1 MDTPSRAARYAA
13 RCVWYFLQF
22 FYLSA
27 CVGGPAMDD
36 ANICICPPCCMCN
49 ACTFCMYID
58 TIQYTLHVWVYWSSV
73 CQPCCYIHTH
83 VCLSIGLLALEL
95 LSQFSYSLCLLC
107 GWTLTQNRVII
118 LCIMNALH
126 QCLCLNRGLSNN
138 LGGFCK
144 LITNDA
150 KFFIYQW
157 CIGFVIMN
165 FPRLEF
171 YYSIKKVIT
180 LEFIIVDF

>member
-1 MDTPSRAARYAA
+1 MDTPSRAAMRDASDTFYS
-13 RCVWYFLQF
+13 F

-27 CVGGPAMDD
+27 CVGGLRW
-36 ANICICPPCCMCN
+36 C
-49 ACTFCMYID
+49 
-58 TIQYTLHVWVYWSSV
+58 QYAPMLHVMHVHFARTLHVYVYVTTRLTDWTLSM
-73 CQPCCYIHTH
+73 Y

-138 LGGFCK
+138 LVVYCK

-171 YYSIKKVIT
+171 YYSIKKKW
-180 LEFIIVDF
+180 

>member
-1 MDTPSRAARYAA
+1 
-13 RCVWYFLQF
+13 
-22 FYLSA
+22 
-27 CVGGPAMDD
+27 
-36 ANICICPPCCMCN
+36 
-49 ACTFCMYID
+49 MYEF
-58 TIQYTLHVWVYWSSV
+58 TESSV

-138 LGGFCK
+138 LVVYCK

-171 YYSIKKVIT
+171 YYSIKKSDNIRIYYSRLLKEQILFMYLDWACRLVW
-180 LEFIIVDF
+180 LSFLNKKRRNNHLVGQNWAN

>member
-1 MDTPSRAARYAA
+1 
-13 RCVWYFLQF
+13 
-22 FYLSA
+22 
-27 CVGGPAMDD
+27 
-36 ANICICPPCCMCN
+36 
-49 ACTFCMYID
+49 MYEF
-58 TIQYTLHVWVYWSSV
+58 TESSV

-138 LGGFCK
+138 LVVYCK

-150 KFFIYQW
+150 NFFIYQW

-171 YYSIKKVIT
+171 YYSIKKSDNIRIYYSRLLKRADSIHVFGLSMSSSLIVIS
-180 LEFIIVDF
+180 EQKKKK